1 MCESLRFSNSVSLS
15 CSTFTIRGY
24 LTMNKYNTNGEIINT
39 ICLSLLGN
47 SRFGK
52 HYRSC
57 TCLRISFRFHQLQI
71 CFTQAIAMI
80 IISDTVSQ
88 HHPSPRATKAAPPT
102 THEHDKEWR
111 ALEESENPGEDSIS
125 WSGEGGG
132 RSDDMTGHGTTVG
145 LSNWL
150 QSAILSQGDGKCCP

>member
-1 MCESLRFSNSVSLS
+1 MCETLRFSNSVPLS

-39 ICLSLLGN
+39 ICLNLLVS

-57 TCLRISFRFHQLQI
+57 TCLRISFHFQQLQI
-71 CFTQAIAMI
+71 CFTQAVI
-80 IISDTVSQ
+80 IIADTVSQ
-88 HHPSPRATKAAPPT
+88 HHPSPRATKAALPT

-111 ALEESENPGEDSIS
+111 ALEEA
-125 WSGEGGG
+125 
-132 RSDDMTGHGTTVG
+132 TTVRG
-145 LSNWL
+145 SRWGIYQLKCGAGRQWWHDRTMERLWGCQWL
-150 QSAILSQGDGKCCP
+150 QSAILSQRDGKYCP